1 MPTSLVNA
9 DSLLAI
15 DVGSVSTRAMLFDVV
30 DGRYR
35 FLACGTAHST
45 ARAPFFD
52 IGEGIR
58 RSIDHLEAITG
69 RELVGEDENLILPSK
84 PDGSGVDTC
93 VATLSAG
100 PPLNVVAIGLLEDIS
115 AESAVRLASTTYAQ
129 VVDTFSLNDRRKQA
143 ARIDTLM
150 RLRPDLVIVAGGTQD
165 GASQSVLSLLEPL
178 GLACYL
184 SPEGQ
189 RPKVLYAGNQALVED
204 VETLIGSLTSL
215 SLSPNIRP
223 ALDVEQLS
231 AAQPELAQV
240 FRAIRIGAINGVREL
255 DEWAGGKLLPT
266 ATAFG
271 RMVRFLSHVYNSNKG
286 VLGIDVGASATVLAA
301 GFTGDLHL
309 GVYPDLGLGEKITGI
324 LEHSTLE
331 EIANWLP
338 MDFNTD
344 QIRDY
349 LHNKSLYPYTL
360 PCSAEVLALEGAIA
374 RRAMQLGVR
383 RLLESIPVQV
393 LREGVRML
401 PLFEPIVA
409 TGSILTNA
417 PSRGQAM
424 LTLLD
429 GLQPTGVTTVV
440 LDQNNIMPGLGA
452 AAQVN
457 SILPVQVLESS
468 TFMNL
473 GTVISPYGRAPYGA
487 LALRVKVKQEGSSET
502 TLEIKHGTLEVI
514 PLPLGKVASL
524 HLQPLNRF
532 DVGMGGPGRSG
543 SVRVAGGALGV
554 IIDARGRPLRLP
566 EEGDRRRELLKKWIW
581 TLGG

>member
-15 DVGSVSTRAMLFDVV
+15 DVGAVTTRAMLFDVV

-35 FLACGTAHST
+35 FLACGTAPST

-58 RSIDHLEAITG
+58 RSIDQLQEITG
-69 RELVGEDENLILPSK
+69 RELVGQDEKLILPSK
-84 PDGSGVDTC
+84 PNGAGVDTC
-93 VATLSAG
+93 VASLSAG
-100 PPLNVVAIGLLEDIS
+100 APMKVVAIGLLEDIS

-129 VVDTFSLNDRRKQA
+129 VVDTLSLNDRRQQA

-150 RLRPDLVIVAGGTQD
+150 RLRPDLVIVAGGTEE

-189 RPKVLYAGNQALVED
+189 RPEVLYAGNQALVGE
-204 VETLIGSLTSL
+204 VEKLIGSLTRL
-215 SLSPNIRP
+215 SVSPNIRP

-231 AAQPELAQV
+231 SAQPELAQV
-240 FRAIRIGAINGVREL
+240 YRSIRIRDINGAQEL
-255 DEWAGGKLLPT
+255 DEWAGGKLMPT

-271 RMVRFLSHVYNSNKG
+271 RMVRFLSHVYDSAKG
-286 VLGIDVGASATVLAA
+286 VLGVDVGASATVMAA

-309 GVYPDLGLGEKITGI
+309 GVYPDLGLGANVTGI

-331 EIANWLP
+331 EIADWLP
-338 MDFNTD
+338 LDYSPD
-344 QIRDY
+344 EIRDY
-349 LHNKSLYPYTL
+349 IYNKSLYPHTL
-360 PCSAEVLALEGAIA
+360 PCSHEVLALEGAIA
-374 RRAMQLGVR
+374 RRAMQIGSR
-383 RLLESIPVQV
+383 RLLEYLPARVR
-393 LREGVRML
+393 REGNGLL

-440 LDQNNIMPGLGA
+440 LDQNNIMPALGA

-468 TFMNL
+468 TFINL

-487 LALRVKVKQEGSSET
+487 LALRVKVKLEGSSET

-514 PLPLGKVASL
+514 PLPLGKVANL

-532 DVGMGGPGRSG
+532 DVGMGGPGRGG

-566 EEGDRRRELLKKWIW
+566 KEADRRRELLKKWIW

>member
-15 DVGSVSTRAMLFDVV
+15 DVGAVSTRAMLFDVV

-35 FLACGTAHST
+35 FLACGTAPST

-52 IGEGIR
+52 VGEGIR
-58 RSIDHLEAITG
+58 RSIDQLQEITG
-69 RELVGEDENLILPSK
+69 RELVGEDENLILPSN
-84 PDGSGVDTC
+84 PNGSGVDVC

-100 PPLNVVAIGLLEDIS
+100 APLRVVAIGLLEDIS

-129 VVDTFSLNDRRKQA
+129 VVDTLSLNDRRKQA

-150 RLRPDLVIVAGGTQD
+150 RLRPDLVIVAGGTED

-189 RPKVLYAGNQALVED
+189 RPEVLYAGNQALVEE
-204 VETLIGSLTSL
+204 VETLIGSLTHL
-215 SLSPNIRP
+215 SVSPNIRP
-223 ALDVEQLS
+223 ALDMEQLS

-240 FRAIRIGAINGVREL
+240 YRSIHIRGINGVQEL
-255 DEWAGGKLLPT
+255 DEWAGGKLMPT

-271 RMVRFLSHVYNSNKG
+271 RMVRFLSHVYDSAKG
-286 VLGIDVGASATVLAA
+286 VLGVDVGASAAVLAA
-301 GFTGDLHL
+301 GFVGDLHL
-309 GVYPDLGLGEKITGI
+309 GVYPDLGLGANITGI
-324 LEHSTLE
+324 LENSTLE
-331 EIANWLP
+331 EIASWLP
-338 MDFNTD
+338 FDFSPNE
-344 QIRDY
+344 IRDY
-349 LHNKSLYPYTL
+349 IYNKSLYPYTL
-360 PCSAEVLALEGAIA
+360 PGSHEMLALEGAIA
-374 RRAMQLGVR
+374 RRAMQVGVK
-383 RLLESIPVQV
+383 RLLAYLPARYR
-393 LREGVRML
+393 REGSRLL

-417 PSRGQAM
+417 PSRGQAL

-440 LDQNNIMPGLGA
+440 LDQNNIMPALGA

-468 TFMNL
+468 TFINL

-502 TLEIKHGTLEVI
+502 TLEIKHGTMEVL
-514 PLPLGKVASL
+514 PLPLGKVANI

-532 DVGMGGPGRSG
+532 DVGMGGPGRGG

-566 EEGDRRRELLKKWIW
+566 KEDDRRRELLKKWIW

>member
-15 DVGSVSTRAMLFDVV
+15 DVGAVTTRAMLFDVV

-35 FLACGTAHST
+35 FLASGTAPST

-58 RSIDHLEAITG
+58 RSIDQLQEITG
-69 RELVGEDENLILPSK
+69 RELVGQDENLILPSQ
-84 PDGSGVDTC
+84 PNGAGVDTC

-100 PPLNVVAIGLLEDIS
+100 APVKVVAIGLLEDIS
-115 AESAVRLASTTYAQ
+115 AESATRLASTTYAQ

-143 ARIDTLM
+143 ARVDTIM
-150 RLRPDLVIVAGGTQD
+150 RLRPDLVIVAGGTED

-189 RPKVLYAGNQALVED
+189 RPEVLYAGNQALVEE
-204 VETLIGSLTSL
+204 VETLIGSLTHL
-215 SLSPNIRP
+215 SVSPNIRP
-223 ALDVEQLS
+223 ALDMEQLS
-231 AAQPELAQV
+231 VAQPELAQIY
-240 FRAIRIGAINGVREL
+240 RSIRIRDTNGVQEL
-255 DEWAGGKLLPT
+255 DEWCGGKLMPT

-271 RMVRFLSHVYNSNKG
+271 RMVRFLSHVYDSAKG
-286 VLGIDVGASATVLAA
+286 VLGVDLGASATILAA

-309 GVYPDLGLGEKITGI
+309 GVYPDLGLGANVARI
-324 LEHSTLE
+324 LENSSLE
-331 EIANWLP
+331 EIAHWLP
-338 MDFNTD
+338 LDFSAKE
-344 QIRDY
+344 IRDY
-349 LHNKSLYPYTL
+349 IYNKSLYPHTL
-360 PCSAEVLALEGAIA
+360 PCSHEVLALEGAIA
-374 RRAMQLGVR
+374 RRAMQLGVK
-383 RLLESIPVQV
+383 RLLEHLPGRLQRGSND
-393 LREGVRML
+393 LL

-409 TGSILTNA
+409 SGSILTNA
-417 PSRGQAM
+417 PTRGQAM

-429 GLQPTGVTTVV
+429 GIQPTGVTTIV
-440 LDQNNIMPGLGA
+440 LDQNNIMPALGA

-468 TFMNL
+468 TFINL
-473 GTVISPYGRAPYGA
+473 GTVVTPFGRAPYGA

-532 DVGMGGPGRSG
+532 DVGMGGPGRGG

-566 EEGDRRRELLKKWIW
+566 KEDTRRRDLLKKWIW

>member
-15 DVGSVSTRAMLFDVV
+15 DVGAVSTRAMLFDVV

-35 FLACGTAHST
+35 FLACGTAPST
-45 ARAPFFD
+45 AQAPFFD

-58 RSIDHLEAITG
+58 RSIDHLQEITG
-69 RELVGEDENLILPSK
+69 RELIGPDESLILPSK

-100 PPLNVVAIGLLEDIS
+100 SPLKVVAIGLLEDIS
-115 AESAVRLASTTYAQ
+115 AESAVRLARTTYAQ
-129 VVDTFSLNDRRKQA
+129 VLDTLSLNDRRKQA
-143 ARIDTLM
+143 ARIDSLM
-150 RLRPDLVIVAGGTQD
+150 RLRPDLVIVAGGTED

-184 SPEGQ
+184 SSEGQ
-189 RPKVLYAGNQALVED
+189 RPEVLYAGNQALVD
-204 VETLIGSLTSL
+204 QVETLIGSLAHVSI
-215 SLSPNIRP
+215 SPNIRP
-223 ALDVEQLS
+223 ALDMEQLS

-240 FRAIRIGAINGVREL
+240 FRSIRIRDINGVKEL
-255 DEWAGGKLLPT
+255 DEWASGKLMPT

-271 RMVRFLSHVYNSNKG
+271 RMVSFLSHVYDSAKG
-286 VLGIDVGASATVLAA
+286 VLGVDMGASAAVLAA

-309 GVYPDLGLGEKITGI
+309 GVYPDLGLGANITGI
-324 LEHSTLE
+324 LENSTLE
-331 EIANWLP
+331 EIASWLP
-338 MDFNTD
+338 LDFSANE
-344 QIRDY
+344 IRDY
-349 LHNKSLYPYTL
+349 IYNKSLYPSTL
-360 PCSAEVLALEGAIA
+360 PCSHEVLALEGAIA
-374 RRAMQLGVR
+374 RQAMQVGVK
-383 RLLESIPVQV
+383 RLLEYLPARVR
-393 LREGVRML
+393 RERNGLL

-417 PSRGQAM
+417 PSRGQAL

-429 GLQPTGVTTVV
+429 GLQPTGVTTIV
-440 LDQNNIMPGLGA
+440 LDQNNIMPALGA

-468 TFMNL
+468 TFVNL

-502 TLEIKHGTLEVI
+502 TLEVKHGTLEVL
-514 PLPLGKVASL
+514 PLPLGRVASL

-532 DVGMGGPGRSG
+532 DVGMGGPGRGG

-566 EEGDRRRELLKKWIW
+566 KEDSRRRELLKKWIW